1 MQVFLGR
8 ELRLFTN
15 SAPVKILKKFIR
27 KFFRLVRAQANPLI
41 LLGVPDCVSVEQFV
55 ASRMKSRFWHV
66 KPQLRTK
73 LSTKIVDSQKKAFCG
88 DHKKKLLKN
97 YLKNLVQVDPAAAGL
112 GSCVSAEPTR
122 PPRRQLLRGDGA
134 QSRLGSSQRLG
145 A

>member
-8 ELRLFTN
+8 VLRLFTN

-88 DHKKKLLKN
+88 DH
-97 YLKNLVQVDPAAAGL
+97 
-112 GSCVSAEPTR
+112 
-122 PPRRQLLRGDGA
+122 
-134 QSRLGSSQRLG
+134 
-145 A
+145 

>member
-1 MQVFLGR
+1 LGR

-15 SAPVKILKKFIR
+15 SAHVKILKKFIR

-88 DHKKKLLKN
+88 DH
-97 YLKNLVQVDPAAAGL
+97 
-112 GSCVSAEPTR
+112 
-122 PPRRQLLRGDGA
+122 
-134 QSRLGSSQRLG
+134 
-145 A
+145 